1 MKSTLCLLL
10 ASLMT
15 STATA
20 ATPPVP
26 PDVEKRPHV
35 VKAPFGATRND
46 DYYWLRDDKREDKA
60 MLAYLQAENAYADQL
75 LAPLKPLEDALYG
88 EIVGRIKQDDASVP
102 ARERGYWYYSRYE
115 TGQDY
120 PIHARRKASMDA
132 PEEVLLNVNTMAAG
146 KGYFSVG
153 SMEVSQD
160 NQLLAWADDDV
171 GRRQY

>member
-15 STATA
+15 TTATA

-26 PDVEKRPHV
+26 PDAAKHPHV

-46 DYYWLRDDKREDKA
+46 DYYWLRDDKRENKD

-75 LAPLKPLEDALYG
+75 LAPLKPLEDTLYK
-88 EIVGRIKQDDASVP
+88 EIVGRIKQDDSSVP
-102 ARERGYWYYSRYE
+102 ARERGYWYYSRFE

-120 PIHARRKASMDA
+120 PIHARRKGGMDA
-132 PEEVLLNVNTMAAG
+132 AEEILLNVNTMAAG
-146 KGYFSVG
+146 KGYQRRLDG
-153 SMEVSQD
+153 SQPG
-160 NQLLAWADDDV
+160 QPAAGL
-171 GRRQY
+171 GR